1 MYVMVQAEESK
12 IEETLKVLQNEV
24 DVAESDLTRLII
36 NLVLVSSLYFWLIL
50 ISFTSQKLP
59 RDLG

>member
-1 MYVMVQAEESK
+1 MVQAEESK